1 MIRKIILET
10 HALGKFTKLLI
21 SRLVDLAM
29 ISKIAM
35 ARLAMV
41 KYRDSEA
48 IAMVN
53 QITTIPL
60 YRRKIRGLL

>member
-1 MIRKIILET
+1 
-10 HALGKFTKLLI
+10 
-21 SRLVDLAM
+21 M

-41 KYRDSEA
+41 KNRDFEA

-53 QITTIPL
+53 QIKTIPL
-60 YRRKIRGLL
+60 YIIQKKNQKTVVILKEKKIININ